1 MTTDFKY
8 SALEIKEA
16 YSFLCKNNTSD
27 FKTFGTKKDTY
38 NTKKQYS
45 YNSFNSS
52 RKKKTAWNAK
62 INSNAYTERT
72 IYHSKMTGCI
82 I

>member
-1 MTTDFKY
+1 M
-8 SALEIKEA
+8 LIKIR
-16 YSFLCKNNTSD
+16 S
-27 FKTFGTKKDTY
+27 KKDTY

-62 INSNAYTERT
+62 INSSAYTERT